1 MLSEVTQLYETG
13 KFPMAAVC
21 VLPKYLGKYK
31 NFQAREEES
40 YQLPEFLLCARPVSL
55 SSSAQVS
62 AHFLSTTP
70 TFLSSYGSV
79 VSLVQILMFA
89 VRGPTSCEYQDFPGP
104 LPLSVTVICFGVW
117 TFTDS

>member
-55 SSSAQVS
+55 TQ
-62 AHFLSTTP
+62 LCGIYLP
-70 TFLSSYGSV
+70 NV
-79 VSLVQILMFA
+79 VGYVLKYHQSH
-89 VRGPTSCEYQDFPGP
+89 
-104 LPLSVTVICFGVW
+104 
-117 TFTDS
+117 FTDEETPQSRA